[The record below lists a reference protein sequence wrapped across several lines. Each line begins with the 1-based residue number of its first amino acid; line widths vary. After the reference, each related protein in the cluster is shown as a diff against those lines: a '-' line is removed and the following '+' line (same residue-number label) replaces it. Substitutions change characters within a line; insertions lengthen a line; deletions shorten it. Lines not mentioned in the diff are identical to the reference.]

1 MSQIDQLVLPE
12 IKERKGFLVYLKIV
26 FIPCLIY
33 ALLLLAYFGHIDF
46 KINILTL
53 ALMGFILLVAL
64 ILARHNAEY
73 ASSLFEQQKDEFKQA
88 LKSYIMKNFLQIGK
102 ETKCNGSFDS
112 FATNYIRASRNE
124 NYASVAPSFF
134 SAMGILGTFISI
146 ALFVPNFNAN
156 DLNSL
161 EREISLFL
169 SGIATA
175 FYISIY
181 GIFLSLW
188 WVFFERFGRS
198 KMQKLLERLKN
209 STSIFFWTK
218 EELEQRYLT
227 QGLAHFDKIGV
238 IFEQVSNQDFFK
250 ELNYSI
256 ERKFGLFQEML
267 NVEEKAIR
275 VSGEHIKQSM
285 SELNRSHR
293 NQKELSK
300 VYLDM
305 TDAISTFNQN
315 LREINTKMSEQ
326 YNRLTDISADRI
338 QHLDKTL
345 ATLDEKIE
353 NFKKS
358 FGHYQ
363 DSMLQNQEKV
373 FLGFKEALIQ
383 GIREFKEAYE
393 DEKHIDGGIE
403 LMSQLKAEMSELDN
417 EASEVIAKLNKD
429 GELSK

>member
-73 ASSLFEQQKDEFKQA
+73 ASSLFEQKKDEFKQA

-188 WVFFERFGRS
+188 WVFFERF
-198 KMQKLLERLKN
+198 
-209 STSIFFWTK
+209 
-218 EELEQRYLT
+218 
-227 QGLAHFDKIGV
+227 
-238 IFEQVSNQDFFK
+238 
-250 ELNYSI
+250 
-256 ERKFGLFQEML
+256 
-267 NVEEKAIR
+267 
-275 VSGEHIKQSM
+275 
-285 SELNRSHR
+285 
-293 NQKELSK
+293 
-300 VYLDM
+300 
-305 TDAISTFNQN
+305 
-315 LREINTKMSEQ
+315 
-326 YNRLTDISADRI
+326 DR
-338 QHLDKTL
+338 
-345 ATLDEKIE
+345 
-353 NFKKS
+353 
-358 FGHYQ
+358 
-363 DSMLQNQEKV
+363 
-373 FLGFKEALIQ
+373 
-383 GIREFKEAYE
+383 
-393 DEKHIDGGIE
+393 
-403 LMSQLKAEMSELDN
+403 
-417 EASEVIAKLNKD
+417 
-429 GELSK
+429 